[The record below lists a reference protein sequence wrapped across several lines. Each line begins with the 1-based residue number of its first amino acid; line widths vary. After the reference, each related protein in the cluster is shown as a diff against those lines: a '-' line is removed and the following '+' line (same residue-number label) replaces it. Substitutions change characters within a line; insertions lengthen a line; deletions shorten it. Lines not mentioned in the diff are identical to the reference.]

1 MPLQL
6 FHVSN
11 DKVIKSAVAVGQT
24 NYQFALTNLVQ
35 LMGRFDEQRKK
46 QTAKFYQRLKD
57 DIVSGC
63 VMPPITLA
71 FVSKNISESDNT
83 QDIEKYVNENISKGY
98 ILDGMQRLNTLLSA
112 SKEPTF
118 DIDRPM
124 YVTVIVAEKYDY
136 LLYRMITLNNG
147 QKPMTP
153 RHQIEILTQNLIDF
167 RNFKNISIQTEKDT
181 EKNIVHGAFKLGDIA
196 AAYTA
201 YLTDNP
207 NNQNNKI
214 IDEKMNEIIVGRV
227 MSADLKAAKAEFAEI
242 LNLVDEFSEN
252 KDGRRWLK
260 LQNNLI
266 GFTLGAK
273 AAFDRISNLD
283 ADEFANQIE
292 KFEIA
297 FDVINPSKVNVGR
310 FRREL
315 AQKFFTDFEEMSDL
329 SADEVSEKFVDLT
342 TSD

>member
-1 MPLQL
+1 MTLQL
-6 FHVSN
+6 FHVST
-11 DKVIKSAVAVGQT
+11 DSVIKSAVAVGQT
-24 NYQFALTNLVQ
+24 DYAYALANLVP

-46 QTAKFYQRLKD
+46 QSAKFYQRLKD
-57 DIVSGC
+57 DIVKGC

-71 FVSKNISESDNT
+71 FVSKDFAESTDLVG
-83 QDIEKYVNENISKGY
+83 IGHFVNENIAEGY

-112 SKEPTF
+112 SREEGF
-118 DIDRPM
+118 DASHPI

-153 RHQIEILTQNLIDF
+153 RHQIEILAQNLIDF
-167 RNFKNISIQTEKDT
+167 TTFKNINVQTEKDT
-181 EKNIVHGAFKLGDIA
+181 ENSIIHGSFKLGDIA

-207 NNQNNKI
+207 NNENNKI
-214 IDEKMNEIIVGRV
+214 IDEKMNEILVGRV
-227 MSADLKAAKAEFAEI
+227 MSSDLKSAKAEFVEI
-242 LNLVDEFSEN
+242 LALVDEFSGN
-252 KDGRRWLK
+252 KEGRRWLK

-273 AAFDRISNLD
+273 AAFGQIVNLD
-283 ADEFANQIE
+283 ADEFTNQVD
-292 KFEIA
+292 KFETA
-297 FDVINPSKVNVGR
+297 FRVINPSKVNVGR

-315 AQKFFTDFEEMSDL
+315 AQKFFADFEQMSNL
-329 SADEVSEKFVDLT
+329 SPDEVAEKFVDLT
-342 TSD
+342 THD